1 MAKHSFE
8 RTRNHQ
14 ATRLLLLPA
23 LVLGLGLATS
33 WAGQQAPVKS
43 QPAPKPA
50 PTTVP
55 ANGQDLPAKL
65 AKTLA
70 QRKRANSHTSALAD
84 GKRDPFKLPLEH
96 AGNKA
101 NAASVLDSTPGG
113 VLPPGARGLLIGQL
127 KLEGV
132 VREQTANKMIAV
144 VINDTKRAY
153 FLTENESVYN
163 GVVSKITPDSVSFT
177 ENVLDS
183 EGRVTT
189 REVVKKLNPASGE
202 GR

>member
-113 VLPPGARGLLIGQL
+113 V
-127 KLEGV
+127 
-132 VREQTANKMIAV
+132 T
-144 VINDTKRAY
+144 
-153 FLTENESVYN
+153 
-163 GVVSKITPDSVSFT
+163 
-177 ENVLDS
+177 
-183 EGRVTT
+183 GR
-189 REVVKKLNPASGE
+189 
-202 GR
+202 